1 MLDTL
6 LERPFFLNRH
16 REAPL
21 LKERETFLHHLQQ
34 QGTSRAALQDPS
46 NELLQVVRLLKLDE
60 MRDVTLEAIQRAAQ
74 CWACQQRSNP
84 RAHSYGN
91 SASFFIYAAKK
102 WFRFH
107 DRLKL
112 PSAPRRRFADQ
123 LSDFARY
130 MTEEQGLSPHSVRS
144 HCWKTSKFLTWFG
157 ERHRSLVRV
166 SVEDVDEFLAMKG
179 AAGWSRKSVS
189 VAAQALRAF
198 FRYAETRGWCAAGFA
213 KGIQAPKIY
222 QDEGLPEGPTEKEVR
237 QLLQSVKGSGL
248 SRLASTDASMHCR
261 MRLATNPGGPGHALH
276 QHLFLGNRCPHCE
289 IGGREA
295 GKIYTDATWLS
306 DKLPLGMST
315 QYIFGKWDPK
325 GLLPDYHKQL
335 RTQGKAFSK
344 QLLEG
349 CWRAYIFIAIR
360 FISIFIRIRFVSVF
374 VRIRLIPLFQKRKGR
389 PGRRRAR
396 RLRTTRSRLRLEMKI
411 SFDDR
416 LVLGPKIRK
425 ARHAGYHCWN
435 VMQQGFQ

>member
-34 QGTSRAALQDPS
+34 QGTSRAALQDLS

-198 FRYAETRGWCAAGFA
+198 FRYAETRGWCSAGFA

-222 QDEGLPEGPTEKEVR
+222 QYEDLPEGPTEKGVR
-237 QLLQSVKGSGL
+237 QLLRSVKGSSQAALRTRAFLALFAVYGL
-248 SRLASTDASMHCR
+248 RSGEVSRLLLSDFDWRQEVFVVNHSKRRGSQRFPLRREVGDAILHYLQEARPRCACR
-261 MRLATNPGGPGHALH
+261 
-276 QHLFLGNRCPHCE
+276 HLFVTLYPPYRPVGPSALWWVTSSRIKAAGLRFRHNGPHSLRHACATRLLLQGASFKE
-289 IGGREA
+289 IGDVLGHRGLESV
-295 GKIYTDATWLS
+295 GIYAKVDLNALRVVANV
-306 DKLPLGMST
+306 DLG
-315 QYIFGKWDPK
+315 
-325 GLLPDYHKQL
+325 GLL
-335 RTQGKAFSK
+335 
-344 QLLEG
+344 
-349 CWRAYIFIAIR
+349 
-360 FISIFIRIRFVSVF
+360 
-374 VRIRLIPLFQKRKGR
+374 
-389 PGRRRAR
+389 
-396 RLRTTRSRLRLEMKI
+396 
-411 SFDDR
+411 
-416 LVLGPKIRK
+416 
-425 ARHAGYHCWN
+425 
-435 VMQQGFQ
+435 